1 MNNRRTFLIALMCL
15 TAITACVVP
24 GLPTASAPLPTLTV
38 DTGRIAK
45 MVAETVSAVVA
56 QTEQAQPTS
65 TPIPTA
71 TATASSTEP
80 PTPAST
86 ATLAFTPAPST
97 SQPSPSQSTL
107 TKQAD
112 GSLLFADARAYY
124 EIKLPAGWMT
134 VRINEKE
141 YLDSFSLEEAA
152 NTHVQ
157 QSLLSV
163 QNEDPNVFRLLAI
176 DTKPAHIQNEFV
188 TDMRFV
194 LDEEMD
200 ISLSSD
206 EELQAIAEE
215 IPAAAE
221 VFRFEATSVKIVTSA
236 SGIDFGVIEAKS
248 TFTNAAGVDV
258 LIYQKQVFF
267 NVPSGTQSITLTT
280 LADLK
285 ETLLP
290 AFDAMLETVKIV
302 EE

>member
-38 DTGRIAK
+38 DTGRIAM

>member
-80 PTPAST
+80 PTPALT